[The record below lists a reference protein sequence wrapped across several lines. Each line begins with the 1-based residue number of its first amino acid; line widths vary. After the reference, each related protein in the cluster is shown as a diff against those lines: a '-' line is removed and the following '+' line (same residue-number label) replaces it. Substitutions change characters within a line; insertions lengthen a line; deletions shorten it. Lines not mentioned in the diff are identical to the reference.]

1 NWDDSL
7 CDQFALDGKSDLV
20 LSGRREGKTL
30 VLLLRE
36 GAVGKQ
42 ITYLDRDRW
51 RQEKLLWCVNGLAA
65 LTI

>member
-1 NWDDSL
+1 
-7 CDQFALDGKSDLV
+7 LDGKSDLV

-42 ITYLDRDRW
+42 ITYLDSDRW
-51 RQEKLLWCVNGLAA
+51 SQEKLLWGVNGLAA
-65 LTI
+65 LTFCDVDIAQP